1 MMKKFLTVFISL
13 LMASATLAASD
24 KEEAKVADKAEA
36 KAFDRGVGK
45 MNSVFIPKG
54 YIGGGFTFSYKTYDL
69 GKSADDVG
77 YSMLFSL
84 LSGIN
89 GDMHTLGISP
99 SVSYFLLDNFSVG
112 ARFDYSRTNLNVG
125 NLGLSLGDLASLSIQ
140 DYHML
145 KNMYST
151 AVTAR
156 YYMPIANS
164 KRIAMFGEVRLGFD
178 VGQSVSYQTK
188 DGNNFGTF
196 QSIYGGGLNV
206 VPGLCVFATNEV
218 CVEVA
223 VGVLGINYQY
233 VKQVTNLVDESAM
246 QQSGANF
253 KINPLSISLGISFY
267 IPVNVA
273 GRSSAGKSAAS
284 RAPKQKVVLNAAP
297 ATEPV
302 VVPAEE
308 QKAEPAKT
316 KKLFNFGQKPKDGK
330 DVPDKNTKVKETKE
344 PEEPKVKESKEM
356 NEQKVEETEQK
367 ESKETVEVNEEEV
380 NEEEVNEEEVNEEE
394 INEGGNK

>member
-1 MMKKFLTVFISL
+1 
-13 LMASATLAASD
+13 MASATLAASD
-24 KEEAKVADKAEA
+24 KEEAKVADQAEA

-233 VKQVTNLVDESAM
+233 VKQVTNLVDESVM

-253 KINPLSISLGISFY
+253 KINPLSISLGMSFY

-297 ATEPV
+297 ATESV

-330 DVPDKNTKVKETKE
+330 DVPDKNTKVKGAKE

>member
-1 MMKKFLTVFISL
+1 MYKRLIIAISVL
-13 LMASATLAASD
+13 LIASSSLVASEKEAT
-24 KEEAKVADKAEA
+24 KT
-36 KAFDRGVGK
+36 FDRGVGK

-54 YIGGGFTFSYKTYDL
+54 YMGGGFTFSYKTFDL
-69 GKSADDVG
+69 GQSANDVG

-89 GDMHTLGISP
+89 GQMNTLGVSP
-99 SVSYFLLDNFSVG
+99 SVSYFVMDNLSVG
-112 ARFDYSRTNLNVG
+112 ARFDYNRTDLNLG
-125 NLGLSLGDLASLSIQ
+125 NLGLSLGDLMSMSIK

-145 KNMYST
+145 KNMYSS

-178 VGQSVSYQTK
+178 VGQSVAYQTK

-233 VKQVTNLVDESAM
+233 IKQETNLVDTSVM

-253 KINPLSISLGISFY
+253 KINPLSISLGMSFY
-267 IPVNVA
+267 LPVNT
-273 GRSSAGKSAAS
+273 SSKSVKKADKGGK
-284 RAPKQKVVLNAAP
+284 K
-297 ATEPV
+297 
-302 VVPAEE
+302 
-308 QKAEPAKT
+308 
-316 KKLFNFGQKPKDGK
+316 
-330 DVPDKNTKVKETKE
+330 
-344 PEEPKVKESKEM
+344 
-356 NEQKVEETEQK
+356 
-367 ESKETVEVNEEEV
+367 
-380 NEEEVNEEEVNEEE
+380 
-394 INEGGNK
+394 

>member
-1 MMKKFLTVFISL
+1 MKKFLLILTLAVMTSL
-13 LMASATLAASD
+13 SLAASD
-24 KEEAKVADKAEA
+24 KDEA

-69 GKSADDVG
+69 GQATDDVG

-84 LSGIN
+84 LSGIK

-99 SVSYFLLDNFSVG
+99 SVSYFLFDNFSVG

-178 VGQSVSYQTK
+178 VGQSVTYQTK
-188 DGNNFGTF
+188 EGNNFGTF
-196 QSIYGGGLNV
+196 QTIYGGGLNV

-218 CVEVA
+218 CVEVS
-223 VGVLGINYQY
+223 VGVLGINYQH
-233 VKQVTNLVDESAM
+233 VRQQTNLVDESVM

-253 KINPLSISLGISFY
+253 KINPLSISLGMSFY
-267 IPVNVA
+267 IPVNVS
-273 GRSSAGKSAAS
+273 GRSKAGKAVANRAS
-284 RAPKQKVVLNAAP
+284 VPAPDLKVETTVKKQKEVKDAKPVR
-297 ATEPV
+297 TEKKDKV
-302 VVPAEE
+302 EKEADSAKKEVKEGESAK
-308 QKAEPAKT
+308 QKAGFL
-316 KKLFNFGQKPKDGK
+316 KLFTPK
-330 DVPDKNTKVKETKE
+330 
-344 PEEPKVKESKEM
+344 SK
-356 NEQKVEETEQK
+356 EQK
-367 ESKETVEVNEEEV
+367 EKSEKDSETAPEDKDVKSEEKTT
-380 NEEEVNEEEVNEEE
+380 
-394 INEGGNK
+394 EGGNK

>member
-1 MMKKFLTVFISL
+1 MYKRLIIAISVL
-13 LMASATLAASD
+13 LIASSSLVASEKEAT
-24 KEEAKVADKAEA
+24 KT
-36 KAFDRGVGK
+36 FDRGVGR

-54 YIGGGFTFSYKTYDL
+54 YMGGGFTFSYKTFDL
-69 GKSADDVG
+69 GQSANDVG

-89 GDMHTLGISP
+89 GQMNTVGVSP
-99 SVSYFLLDNFSVG
+99 SVSYFVMDNLSVG
-112 ARFDYSRTNLNVG
+112 ARFDYNRTDLNLG
-125 NLGLSLGDLASLSIQ
+125 NLGLSLGDLMSMSIK

-145 KNMYST
+145 KNMYSS

-178 VGQSVSYQTK
+178 VGQSVAYQTK

-233 VKQVTNLVDESAM
+233 IKQETNLVDTSVM

-253 KINPLSISLGISFY
+253 KINPLSISLGMSFY
-267 IPVNVA
+267 LPVNT
-273 GRSSAGKSAAS
+273 SSKSVKKADKGGK
-284 RAPKQKVVLNAAP
+284 K
-297 ATEPV
+297 
-302 VVPAEE
+302 
-308 QKAEPAKT
+308 
-316 KKLFNFGQKPKDGK
+316 
-330 DVPDKNTKVKETKE
+330 
-344 PEEPKVKESKEM
+344 
-356 NEQKVEETEQK
+356 
-367 ESKETVEVNEEEV
+367 
-380 NEEEVNEEEVNEEE
+380 
-394 INEGGNK
+394 

>member
-1 MMKKFLTVFISL
+1 MYKRLIIAISVL
-13 LMASATLAASD
+13 LIASSSLVASEKEAT
-24 KEEAKVADKAEA
+24 KT
-36 KAFDRGVGK
+36 FDRGVGK

-54 YIGGGFTFSYKTYDL
+54 YMGGGFTFSYKTFDL
-69 GKSADDVG
+69 GQSANDVG

-89 GDMHTLGISP
+89 GQMNTVGVSP
-99 SVSYFLLDNFSVG
+99 SVSYFVMDNLSVG
-112 ARFDYSRTNLNVG
+112 ARFDYNRTDLNLG
-125 NLGLSLGDLASLSIQ
+125 NLGLSLGDLMSMSIK

-145 KNMYST
+145 KNMYSS

-178 VGQSVSYQTK
+178 VGQSVAYQTK

-233 VKQVTNLVDESAM
+233 IKQETNLVDTSVM

-253 KINPLSISLGISFY
+253 KINPLSISLGMSFY
-267 IPVNVA
+267 LPVNT
-273 GRSSAGKSAAS
+273 SSKSVKKADKGGK
-284 RAPKQKVVLNAAP
+284 K
-297 ATEPV
+297 
-302 VVPAEE
+302 
-308 QKAEPAKT
+308 
-316 KKLFNFGQKPKDGK
+316 
-330 DVPDKNTKVKETKE
+330 
-344 PEEPKVKESKEM
+344 
-356 NEQKVEETEQK
+356 
-367 ESKETVEVNEEEV
+367 
-380 NEEEVNEEEVNEEE
+380 
-394 INEGGNK
+394 

>member
-1 MMKKFLTVFISL
+1 MYKRLIIAISVL
-13 LMASATLAASD
+13 LIASSSLVASEKEAT
-24 KEEAKVADKAEA
+24 KT
-36 KAFDRGVGK
+36 FDRGVGK

-54 YIGGGFTFSYKTYDL
+54 YMGGGFTFSYKTFDL
-69 GKSADDVG
+69 GQSANDVG

-89 GDMHTLGISP
+89 GQMNTVGVSP
-99 SVSYFLLDNFSVG
+99 SVSYFVMDNLSVG
-112 ARFDYSRTNLNVG
+112 ARFDYNRTDLNLG
-125 NLGLSLGDLASLSIQ
+125 NLGLSLGDLMSMSIK

-145 KNMYST
+145 KNMYSS

-178 VGQSVSYQTK
+178 VGQSVAYQTK

-206 VPGLCVFATNEV
+206 VPGLCVFATNVV

-233 VKQVTNLVDESAM
+233 IKQETNLVDTSVM

-253 KINPLSISLGISFY
+253 KINPLSISLGMSFY
-267 IPVNVA
+267 LPVNT
-273 GRSSAGKSAAS
+273 SSKSVKKADKGGK
-284 RAPKQKVVLNAAP
+284 K
-297 ATEPV
+297 
-302 VVPAEE
+302 
-308 QKAEPAKT
+308 
-316 KKLFNFGQKPKDGK
+316 
-330 DVPDKNTKVKETKE
+330 
-344 PEEPKVKESKEM
+344 
-356 NEQKVEETEQK
+356 
-367 ESKETVEVNEEEV
+367 
-380 NEEEVNEEEVNEEE
+380 
-394 INEGGNK
+394 